1 MIGYAEATDLVL
13 DLARPLKAR
22 EILIE
27 DAVGLVLAEAVMADF
42 DAPALPLSAMDGYA
56 VRDADIETLP
66 ARLQVA
72 RTIYAGD
79 TPGAALAAGECCRIF
94 TGAPVPA
101 GADRVV
107 VQEIVGRDGEWATFE
122 SAPGC
127 SHNIRPAG
135 SDFRAGDV
143 LVAAGTRLN
152 AQAMVAAAAADRARL
167 SVHPRPKV
175 AVLGTG
181 DELVAPGEARRTP
194 GAIPESVSFGV
205 AALVGEYGGEVVQ
218 RVRLKDDP
226 ERLQQAA
233 QTALVLADV
242 IVITGGASV
251 GEKDFAKATFAPMGL
266 ELVFEKVAIK
276 PGKPIWIGRAQG
288 RLVVGLPGNPTSAM
302 VTARLFLAPLI
313 AGLAGRNPAT
323 ALAWRGELLDG
334 DLPPAGDRDTF
345 VRGACGP
352 NGVTPIDNQDSGAQ
366 GALALADRLIRR
378 ESGAAGSV
386 RLTKV
391 EVLDF

>member
-1 MIGYAEATDLVL
+1 MIGYAEATALVL
-13 DLARPLKAR
+13 DLARPLEAR
-22 EILIE
+22 EVPIG
-27 DAVGLVLAEAVMADF
+27 DAAGLVLAEAVIAAF

-66 ARLQVA
+66 ARLKVT
-72 RTIYAGD
+72 RTTYAGD
-79 TPGAALAAGECCRIF
+79 SPGGPLAPRECCRIF

-122 SAPGC
+122 SAPGR
-127 SHNIRPAG
+127 SLNIRSAG

-233 QTALVLADV
+233 QTALALADV
-242 IVITGGASV
+242 VVITGGASV

-288 RLVVGLPGNPTSAM
+288 RLVVGLPGNPSSAM

-378 ESGAAGSV
+378 ESGAAGRV

>member
-22 EILIE
+22 EIPIE
-27 DAVGLVLAEAVMADF
+27 DAAGLVLAQAVTAAF
-42 DAPALPLSAMDGYA
+42 DSPALPLSAMDGYA
-56 VRDADIETLP
+56 VRDADIEALP
-66 ARLQVA
+66 ARLKVA

-79 TPGAALAAGECCRIF
+79 APGAALAAGECCRIF
-94 TGAPVPA
+94 TGAPVPE

-107 VQEIVGRDGEWATFE
+107 VQEIVGRDGDCAVFQTP
-122 SAPGC
+122 PGRGR
-127 SHNIRPAG
+127 NIRSTG

-152 AQAMVAAAAADRARL
+152 AQAMVAAAAADRAHL
-167 SVHPRPKV
+167 SVRPRPRV

-181 DELVAPGEARRTP
+181 DELVAPGQARRTP

-205 AALVGEYGGEVVQ
+205 AALVAEYGGEVVQ

-226 ERLQQAA
+226 KRLQLAAQAA
-233 QTALVLADV
+233 LDLADV
-242 IVITGGASV
+242 VVITGGASV

-313 AGLAGRNPAT
+313 AGLAGRNPT
-323 ALAWRGELLDG
+323 MALAWRGEYLNG
-334 DLPPAGDRDTF
+334 DLPAAGDRDTF
-345 VRGACGP
+345 VRGASGAD
-352 NGVTPIDNQDSGAQ
+352 GVTPIGNQDSGAQ

-378 ESGAAGSV
+378 ESGSAAGA
-386 RLTKV
+386 RLTAV

>member
-22 EILIE
+22 EIPIE
-27 DAVGLVLAEAVMADF
+27 DAAGLVLAQAVTAAF
-42 DAPALPLSAMDGYA
+42 DSPALPLSAMDGYA
-56 VRDADIETLP
+56 VRDADIEALP
-66 ARLQVA
+66 ARLKVT

-79 TPGAALAAGECCRIF
+79 ASGAALAAGECCRIF
-94 TGAPVPA
+94 TGAPVPE

-107 VQEIVGRDGEWATFE
+107 VQEIVGRDGDWAMFE
-122 SAPGC
+122 TAPGRGR
-127 SHNIRPAG
+127 NIRSAG

-167 SVHPRPKV
+167 SVHPRPRV

-181 DELVAPGEARRTP
+181 DELVAPGQARRTP

-205 AALVGEYGGEVVQ
+205 AALVAEYGGEVVQ

-233 QTALVLADV
+233 QAALAQADV
-242 IVITGGASV
+242 VVITGGASV

-276 PGKPIWIGRAQG
+276 PGKPVWIGRAQG

-313 AGLAGRNPAT
+313 AGLAGRNPVT
-323 ALAWRGELLDG
+323 ALAWRGEFLDG
-334 DLPPAGDRDTF
+334 DLPAAGDRDTF
-345 VRGACGP
+345 VRGASGAE
-352 NGVTPIDNQDSGAQ
+352 GVTPIGNQDSGAQ

-378 ESGAAGSV
+378 KSGAAAGA
-386 RLTKV
+386 RFTAV